1 MDSNLAATR
10 EVLRVVDELL
20 MNPVDFHVDHP
31 SCHIKGHSVTP
42 TFYKNKI
49 LPT

>member
-20 MNPVDFHVDHP
+20 LSPVNYYVDDP
-31 SCHIKGHSVTP
+31 SLLISGHSD
-42 TFYKNKI
+42 
-49 LPT
+49 